1 MVQVRDDGRVEQV
14 EQGAGPRSRRRLVT
28 AAAWLLA
35 AGAAGTIV
43 WRAVAVLDVDGD
55 RVGVLSAE
63 QVTAELAAASAAA
76 TATATGPATS
86 GTPTPSPTSSATSS
100 PTDTPTSSPTAPGT
114 ASPTPDATAAPPITP
129 PTADVVR
136 VWDVAGGVVS
146 ASCTG
151 QAITLLYATP
161 ADGWTVEVGST
172 GPEHV
177 EVELRS
183 GETETKVRAVCVAG
197 VPEHEVR
204 QDDGGSEQDDD

>member
-14 EQGAGPRSRRRLVT
+14 EQGAGPRSRRRVWVT

-43 WRAVAVLDVDGD
+43 WRAVAVLDADGD

-76 TATATGPATS
+76 TATATTPS
-86 GTPTPSPTSSATSS
+86 GTPTPSATSSATSS

-114 ASPTPDATAAPPITP
+114 ASPTPDATTAPPLTP
-129 PTADVVR
+129 PSTEVVR

-151 QAITLLYATP
+151 QAITLLYAAP

-197 VPEHEVR
+197 VPEQEVR
-204 QDDGGSEQDDD
+204 QDDGGEQDDD